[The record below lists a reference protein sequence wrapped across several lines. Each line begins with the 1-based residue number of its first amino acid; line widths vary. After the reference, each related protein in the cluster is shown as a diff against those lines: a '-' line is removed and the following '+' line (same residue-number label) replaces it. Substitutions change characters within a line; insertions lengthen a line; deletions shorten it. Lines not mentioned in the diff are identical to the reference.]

1 MKSDYKKRKSKKTL
15 CGELPH
21 HQQNARDVPK
31 FNYDINKIILFI
43 KNSCKMLEM
52 MIFIVFFSISF

>member
-43 KNSCKMLEM
+43 KNSC
-52 MIFIVFFSISF
+52 